1 MEPGAGEA
9 GGRWGDGSMKYLVR
23 GDNVEVTPALQEY
36 AEKKLGRLEKYFDGA
51 SQDVTAQV
59 TLRIVRNEHVVEVT
73 VPVPGFLLRA
83 EVKHGD
89 MYAAIDLAVDKLERQ
104 VRKYKTRV
112 NRKARQVTAPVNG
125 AGRTREEEAEEGEDA
140 PYEIVRVKRFNLK
153 PMDVEEAILQMDM
166 LGHNFFVFT
175 NTETGQVNVVY
186 KRQDGKYGLIEP
198 EA

>member
-1 MEPGAGEA
+1 M
-9 GGRWGDGSMKYLVR
+9 RYLVR

-36 AEKKLGRLEKYFDGA
+36 AVKKLSRLEKYFDGA
-51 SQDVTAQV
+51 TDGTAQV

-73 VPVPGFLLRA
+73 VPVPNLLLRA
-83 EVKHGD
+83 EVKHTD

-112 NRKARQVTAPVNG
+112 NRKARQVAVNNNG
-125 AGRTREEEAEEGEDA
+125 AAWPREEEAADDDAA

-153 PMDVEEAILQMDM
+153 PMDVEEAILQMDL

-175 NTETGQVNVVY
+175 NTDTGQVNVVY

>member
-1 MEPGAGEA
+1 M
-9 GGRWGDGSMKYLVR
+9 RYLVR
-23 GDNVEVTPALQEY
+23 GDNVEVTPALQDY
-36 AEKKLGRLEKYFDGA
+36 AEKKLSRLEKYFNGT
-51 SQDVTAQV
+51 SQDLTVQV
-59 TLRIVRNEHVVEVT
+59 TLRVVRNEHVVEVT
-73 VPVPGFLLRA
+73 VPVPSFLLRA

-112 NRKARQVTAPVNG
+112 NRKARQMAPANG
-125 AGRTREEEAEEGEDA
+125 AVPTREEELDEIDDSS
-140 PYEIVRVKRFNLK
+140 YEIVRTKRFNLK
-153 PMDVEEAILQMDM
+153 PMDVDEAILQMDM